1 MHEFVANSHIPAAC
15 IEAFGM
21 ESREYENPAC
31 RSFAHAGLDVF
42 HQQATVATPLHRRG
56 DDHLT
61 ELRIAIGMHKDG
73 RATDQN
79 TGFVNAE
86 ESLCFF
92 GVEII
97 VAEVQPERGS
107 QPVLPQATK
116 LYVVRISPGKF
127 TQ

>member
-1 MHEFVANSHIPAAC
+1 
-15 IEAFGM
+15 
-21 ESREYENPAC
+21 
-31 RSFAHAGLDVF
+31 
-42 HQQATVATPLHRRG
+42 
-56 DDHLT
+56 
-61 ELRIAIGMHKDG
+61 MHKDG
-73 RATDQN
+73 RSTDEN
-79 TGFVNAE
+79 TCFVNAE

-97 VAEVQPERGS
+97 VAETQPEWGS